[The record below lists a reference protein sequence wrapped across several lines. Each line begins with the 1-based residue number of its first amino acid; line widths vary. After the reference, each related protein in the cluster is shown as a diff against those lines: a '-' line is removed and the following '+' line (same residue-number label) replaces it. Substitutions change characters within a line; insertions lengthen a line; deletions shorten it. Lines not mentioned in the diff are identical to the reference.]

1 MKKIMTLTLSLLLLV
16 TGFSFA
22 NPDIM
27 LISANP
33 ISSMNQDVVL
43 NGVKLPTPLKLLND
57 QTKMVPLREMAE
69 GLGYKVIWNG
79 STRSIELVK
88 GAVYITIDT
97 RSNAYTFARRA
108 PEALTKG
115 ATIIDGKTYVPVDF
129 IENYLNAGAFAGENG
144 LEIMPSIG
152 DRTISSQLI
161 ITEIKENMIIVKQ
174 GDGEAHVMINAD
186 TIFKDYGKT
195 QAISLKDLKVGDTI
209 KVEHPSI
216 MILIYPAQLN
226 AFEIERLNTIAYREG
241 TISEIGDKSITV
253 KNYQEE
259 IIYHISDATTI
270 KNISGASVSIEHLR
284 VGNHVKI
291 YHNLAMT
298 KSIPPQ
304 TSAISITVDSF
315 MGK

>member
-1 MKKIMTLTLSLLLLV
+1 MKKILTLTLTLMLLV

-22 NPDIM
+22 NPEIM

-33 ISSMNQDVVL
+33 SASLNQDVLL

-57 QTKMVPLREMAE
+57 QTKMVPLRELTE

-79 STRSIELVK
+79 SSKSIELIK
-88 GAVYITIDT
+88 GAAYITIDT

-115 ATIIDGKTYVPVDF
+115 ASVIDGKTYVPVDF
-129 IENYLNAGAFAGENG
+129 IENYLNAGAFSGENG
-144 LEIMPSIG
+144 LEIMPTMG

-161 ITEIKENMIIVKQ
+161 ITEIKENMIVVKQ
-174 GDGEAHVMINAD
+174 GEGEAHVMITAD
-186 TIFKDYGKT
+186 TIFKDYGKA

-226 AFEIERLNTIAYREG
+226 AFEIERINTVAYREG
-241 TISEIGDKSITV
+241 TISEVGDKSITV

-259 IIYHISDATTI
+259 IIYHISEATTI
-270 KNISGASVSIEHLR
+270 RNNSGASVSVEHLR
-284 VGNHVKI
+284 VGNSVKI

-315 MGK
+315 IGK

>member
-1 MKKIMTLTLSLLLLV
+1 MKKILTLTLTLMLLV

-22 NPDIM
+22 NPEIM

-33 ISSMNQDVVL
+33 SASLNQDVLL

-57 QTKMVPLREMAE
+57 QTKMVPLRELTE

-79 STRSIELVK
+79 SSKSIELIK
-88 GAVYITIDT
+88 GAAYITIDT

-115 ATIIDGKTYVPVDF
+115 ASVIDGKTYVPVDF
-129 IENYLNAGAFAGENG
+129 IENYLNAGAFSGENG
-144 LEIMPSIG
+144 LEIMPTMG

-161 ITEIKENMIIVKQ
+161 ITEIKENMIVVKQ
-174 GDGEAHVMINAD
+174 GEGEAHVMITSD
-186 TIFKDYGKT
+186 TIFKDYGKA

-226 AFEIERLNTIAYREG
+226 AFEIERINTVAYREG
-241 TISEIGDKSITV
+241 TISEVGDKSITV

-259 IIYHISDATTI
+259 IIYHISEATTI
-270 KNISGASVSIEHLR
+270 KNISGTSVSVENLR
-284 VGNHVKI
+284 VGNSVKI

-315 MGK
+315 IGK